1 MEAKVPSIKSQ
12 GGLSHGAEA
21 EDEEASEEAWE
32 DIGKGSIEG
41 GGL

>member
-1 MEAKVPSIKSQ
+1 MPSVKSQ
-12 GGLSHGAEA
+12 DGLSHGAEV

-32 DIGKGSIEG
+32 DVGEGSIEG